1 MDVEL
6 TERTF
11 TLKAPLVTAHGETT
25 LRRAVE
31 VRVRDDGFVGEGEAA
46 PLAGFGLET
55 YEEALAELR
64 RWAEFDDP
72 AHQLPVTP
80 SAAAAVSSA
89 LASLDAASEGITLA
103 ELLSGEPPQAI
114 GDATTGGV
122 PGRLAVH
129 KLISDTGA
137 QAAAHAAIAAAEE
150 GYLAV
155 KLKLGVV
162 DAGTDA
168 VRIASVRR
176 ALPAA
181 AALRLDAN
189 GAWGLPTATK
199 VLRKVSHMDI
209 DFIEEPTRQP
219 ADWAQLI
226 RRAQVA
232 VAIDEHLTDRD
243 SLVAAMD
250 AHAVEVAVIKPATV
264 GGPQAAYDLAC
275 LASVRGVRPV
285 ITSFLCGPVG
295 LRIAREVALAVAP
308 RAIHGVGTAALFE
321 DELPADVTPIDGY
334 LTAA

>member
-6 TERTF
+6 TQRTF
-11 TLKAPLVTAHGETT
+11 TLRQPLVTAHGETSV
-25 LRRAVE
+25 RQVIE
-31 VRVRDDGFVGEGEAA
+31 VQVRDGGYVGEGEAA
-46 PLAGFGLET
+46 PLPGFGLET
-55 YEEALAELR
+55 YDEALAELR
-64 RWAEFDDP
+64 RWAELADP
-72 AHQLPVTP
+72 AHEVPTTP
-80 SAAAAVSSA
+80 SAASAVASA
-89 LASLDAASEGITLA
+89 MASLDAASEGISLA
-103 ELLSGEPPQAI
+103 QLLCGRPPEAAPDDELGHPA
-114 GDATTGGV
+114 
-122 PGRLAVH
+122 GRLAVH
-129 KLISDTGA
+129 ALISNAGA
-137 QAAAHAAIAAAEE
+137 QDAAHAAIAAAEA

-181 AALRLDAN
+181 VALRLDAN
-189 GAWGLPTATK
+189 GAWKLPTATK
-199 VLRKVSHMDI
+199 VLRKVAHMDI
-209 DFIEEPTRQP
+209 DFIEEPTGQP

-232 VAIDEHLTDRD
+232 VAIDEHLTDRGA
-243 SLVAAMD
+243 LTAAMD
-250 AHAVEVAVIKPATV
+250 AHAIEVAVIKPATV

-308 RAIHGVGTAALFE
+308 GAIHGVGTATLFE
-321 DELPADVTPIDGY
+321 DEFPPDVTPSDGY
-334 LTAA
+334 LMAA

>member
-11 TLKAPLVTAHGETT
+11 TLKSPLVTAHGETT
-25 LRRAVE
+25 VRRIIE
-31 VRVRDDGFVGEGEAA
+31 VQVRDGDHVGDGEAA
-46 PLAGFGLET
+46 PLAGFGLES
-55 YEEALAELR
+55 YDDALAELR
-64 RWAEFDDP
+64 RWAELADP
-72 AHQLPVTP
+72 AHELPATP

-89 LASLDAASEGITLA
+89 LASLDAASEGISLA
-103 ELLSGEPPQAI
+103 QLLTGQPPEAASEMSA
-114 GDATTGGV
+114 DRPA
-122 PGRLAVH
+122 GRLAVH
-129 KLISDTGA
+129 ALISDVGA
-137 QAAAHAAIAAAEE
+137 QAAAHAAIAAADD

-181 AALRLDAN
+181 VALRLDAN

-226 RRAQVA
+226 RRAGIA

-243 SLVAAMD
+243 ALTEAMD

-295 LRIAREVALAVAP
+295 LRIAREVALAVSP
-308 RAIHGVGTAALFE
+308 GAIHGVGTAVLFD
-321 DELPADVTPIDGY
+321 DELPADVTPVGGY
-334 LTAA
+334 LTAS